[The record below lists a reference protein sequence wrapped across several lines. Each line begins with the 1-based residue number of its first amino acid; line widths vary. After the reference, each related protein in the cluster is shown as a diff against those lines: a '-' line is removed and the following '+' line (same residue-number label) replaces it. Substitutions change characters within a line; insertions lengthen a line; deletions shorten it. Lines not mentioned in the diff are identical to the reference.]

1 MAEHNDLGRLG
12 EEVALKHLR
21 EKGFTIRNTNWR
33 FGKDEIDIIAEKDK
47 YLVIVEVKTRRSAF
61 FGEPEVFVNA
71 GKQRFLVR
79 AAQAYIE
86 KNDIALEVR
95 FDVVSIIL
103 NSTTK
108 EVKHIEDAFYPV
120 L

>member
-1 MAEHNDLGRLG
+1 MAEHNDLGRQG
-12 EEVALKHLR
+12 EEIALQFLR
-21 EKGFTIRNTNWR
+21 EKGYTICDTNWR
-33 FGKDEIDIIAEKDK
+33 FGKDEIDIIAEKDGF
-47 YLVIVEVKTRRSAF
+47 LIVVEVKTRSSAF
-61 FGEPEVFVNA
+61 FGEPEMFVNA

-79 AAQAYIE
+79 ATQAYAE
-86 KNDIALEVR
+86 KNDIRLEVR

-108 EVKHIEDAFYPV
+108 KVKHIEDAFYPV